1 MEALVS
7 IIVPNYNSEKFIKET
22 LDSVLAQTYQN
33 WEMFVV
39 DDCST
44 DGSVEII
51 RSYAEKDARIR
62 LVLREKNSGVAN
74 VRNAGIQLANGEYIA
89 LLDSD
94 DVWTADKL
102 ARQVSLLQETGA
114 DLAYCS
120 YDFIDENST
129 PLNKT
134 FKVPEKTNFKKM
146 LGCNVIG
153 CSTVIM
159 KAKLFKEN
167 PFKPEFY
174 HEDYVLWMELMR
186 LPITAV
192 GIRDVLM
199 HYRRISTSRSYKKG
213 NAAKQRWAVYRKV
226 LKLSWIRSAWAFIRY
241 AINGVLKYS

>member
-146 LGCNVIG
+146 LAKNVVS
-153 CSTVIM
+153 CSTAMITTDVL
-159 KAKLFKEN
+159 KAHPFN
-167 PFKPEFY
+167 PEYY
-174 HEDYVLWMELMR
+174 HEDYVLWMELMKI
-186 LPITAV
+186 PVAAV
-192 GIRDVLM
+192 GDSKVLM
-199 HYRRISTSRSYKKG
+199 HYRQSANSRSHKKG
-213 NAAKQRWAVYRKV
+213 NAAKHRWIIYRKV
-226 LKLSWIRSAWAFIRY
+226 LKLSWIRSAWAFVRY

>member
-1 MEALVS
+1 MEGLVS

-33 WEMFVV
+33 WETFVI

-44 DGSVEII
+44 DGSVDII
-51 RSYAEKDARIR
+51 RGYAEKDARIH

-94 DVWTADKL
+94 DLWMADKL
-102 ARQVSLLQETGA
+102 ERQVALLKEKGA
-114 DLAYCS
+114 DLAYCA
-120 YDFIDENST
+120 YDFIDENSQ
-129 PLNKT
+129 PMGKT

-146 LGCNVIG
+146 LGKNVIG

-159 KAKLFKEN
+159 KAELFKTN

-174 HEDYVLWMELMR
+174 HEDYVLWMELLR
-186 LPITAV
+186 IPITAV
-192 GIRDVLM
+192 GDKQVLM
-199 HYRRISTSRSYKKG
+199 HYRRIATSRSYKKG

-226 LKLSWIRSAWAFIRY
+226 LKLSWFRSVWSFIRY